1 MDEKMMKAGGQAHR
15 EELITKF
22 ESALKFEVTLDMTAD
37 EKKRGKGG
45 ETGQG
50 EYLTG
55 AKRKGK

>member
-1 MDEKMMKAGGQAHR
+1 MMKAGGQAHR

-22 ESALKFEVTLDMTAD
+22 ESALKFEGTLDMTAD